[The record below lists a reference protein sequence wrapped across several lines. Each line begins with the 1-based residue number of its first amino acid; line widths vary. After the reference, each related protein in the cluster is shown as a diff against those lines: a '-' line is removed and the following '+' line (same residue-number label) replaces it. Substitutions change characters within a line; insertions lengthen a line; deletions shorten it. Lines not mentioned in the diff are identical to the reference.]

1 MVRRFERL
9 IHRQP
14 IAADEIIV
22 GFFVA
27 CTTTSRYD
35 DGSLGFVK
43 IVSRPKIFGSAYD
56 RQDEVRLAG
65 GKSVC

>member
-1 MVRRFERL
+1 M
-9 IHRQP
+9 
-14 IAADEIIV
+14 